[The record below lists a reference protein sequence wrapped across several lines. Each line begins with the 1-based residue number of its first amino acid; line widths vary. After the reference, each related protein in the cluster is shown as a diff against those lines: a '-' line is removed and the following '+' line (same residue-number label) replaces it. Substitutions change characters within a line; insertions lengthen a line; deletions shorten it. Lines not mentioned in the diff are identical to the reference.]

1 VVAFCFFAGE
11 DELVEVR
18 VVAVEGGEDEV
29 VQVFEGGIAGD
40 VEDAVQFV
48 GRHSVVFDER
58 YFEAVDVDGHGV
70 LRLGAV
76 SLDADFSPAWRRL
89 EIEADA
95 LCVGKAQFVCADK
108 VAVDAGFRLAA
119 G

>member
-1 VVAFCFFAGE
+1 M
-11 DELVEVR
+11 VEVR
-18 VVAVEGGEDEV
+18 IVAVKGGENEI

-95 LCVGKAQFVCADK
+95 LRISKTQFIRADK
-108 VAVDAGFRLAA
+108 VAVDAGIRLAA

>member
-1 VVAFCFFAGE
+1 M
-11 DELVEVR
+11 VEVR
-18 VVAVEGGEDEV
+18 VVAVKGGEDEV

-58 YFEAVDVDGHGV
+58 YFEAVDVDGHWV
-70 LRLGAV
+70 LRLGEA
-76 SLDADFSPAWRRL
+76 SLDADFSPAWYRL

-95 LCVGKAQFVCADK
+95 LRIGKTQFVCADK
-108 VAVDAGFRLAA
+108 VAVDAGIRLVA

>member
-1 VVAFCFFAGE
+1 MVAFCFLAGE

-48 GRHSVVFDER
+48 GWHSVVFDE
-58 YFEAVDVDGHGV
+58 
-70 LRLGAV
+70 
-76 SLDADFSPAWRRL
+76 
-89 EIEADA
+89 
-95 LCVGKAQFVCADK
+95 
-108 VAVDAGFRLAA
+108 
-119 G
+119 

>member
-1 VVAFCFFAGE
+1 MVAFCFFAGE

-18 VVAVEGGEDEV
+18 IVAVEGGEDEV

-48 GRHSVVFDER
+48 GGHSVVFDER
-58 YFEAVDVDGHGV
+58 YFEAVDVDGHWV
-70 LRLGAV
+70 LRLGEA
-76 SLDADFSPAWRRL
+76 SLDADFSPAWYRL

-95 LCVGKAQFVCADK
+95 LRISKTQFIRADK
-108 VAVDAGFRLAA
+108 VAVDAGIRLAA